1 MKKLLIA
8 TFYKTKDLA
17 EIARNKKPYKDR
29 FTILK
34 IKSGYLVVSKSQAGV
49 L

>member
-1 MKKLLIA
+1 MKSLIA

-17 EIARNKKPYKDR
+17 EVARNRKPYKNR

-34 IKSGYLVVSKSQAGV
+34 IKSGYLVCSKNQAGV